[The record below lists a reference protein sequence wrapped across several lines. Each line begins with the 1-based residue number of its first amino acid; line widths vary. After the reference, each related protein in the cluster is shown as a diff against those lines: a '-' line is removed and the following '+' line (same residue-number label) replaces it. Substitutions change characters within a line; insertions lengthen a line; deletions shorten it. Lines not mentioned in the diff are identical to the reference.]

1 MLTRRQMLLASATTV
16 SAAGIGIVPALA
28 LSTEPMPPADAQAM
42 ALACGAAAS
51 HAELVAEARLMLDG
65 EVKQGLLPANYDT
78 TIVCPF
84 CRCSLKV
91 APDVAF

>member
-1 MLTRRQMLLASATTV
+1 MMTRRQILLASATMV
-16 SAAGIGIVPALA
+16 PAASLGVVPALA
-28 LSTEPMPPADAQAM
+28 LSTEPMAPADARAM

-51 HAELVAEARLMLDG
+51 HAELVAEARLLLDG

-91 APDVAF
+91 APEIAF